1 MFRRNQHF
9 RIGEFGDVLGNGVVQ
24 LKAAFFIEQ
33 HDAQGGNRLAHRADA
48 EDGIGAHGLG
58 VLAIL
63 ATGRVEPNNLA
74 VTGDE
79 GDSAGDFA
87 VVDALLNGGGD
98 AL

>member
-1 MFRRNQHF
+1 MTPR
-9 RIGEFGDVLGNGVVQ
+9 VV
-24 LKAAFFIEQ
+24 I
-33 HDAQGGNRLAHRADA
+33 
-48 EDGIGAHGLG
+48 
-58 VLAIL
+58 
-63 ATGRVEPNNLA
+63 A